1 MMQIIRYCGD
11 CGGEHPFEQPH
22 DRPGQCPDSTDGE
35 CAEWL
40 CTACGAALLISV
52 VVAMPSGP
60 AVAAQ
65 PRRRVA

>member
-22 DRPGQCPDSTDGE
+22 DRPGSCPDSPDGE

-40 CTACGAALLISV
+40 CTACGAALLID
-52 VVAMPSGP
+52 VVAMPG
-60 AVAAQ
+60 AVAVISE
-65 PRRRVA
+65 PHRRVA

>member
-22 DRPGQCPDSTDGE
+22 DRPGRCPDSLDGE

-40 CTACGAALLISV
+40 CTACGAALLIG
-52 VVAMPSGP
+52 VAVLPSP
-60 AVAAQ
+60 SAAAAE

>member
-22 DRPGQCPDSTDGE
+22 GRPGRCLDSPDGE

-40 CTACGAALLISV
+40 CTACDAALLIG
-52 VVAMPSGP
+52 VAVLPSAP
-60 AVAAQ
+60 AAVAE

>member
-11 CGGEHPFEQPH
+11 CGEEHPFEQPH
-22 DRPGQCPDSTDGE
+22 GQPGQCPDSPDGE

-52 VVAMPSGP
+52 VIDMPP
-60 AVAAQ
+60 AVAAE
-65 PRRRVA
+65 PGRRVA